1 MPKTPSARS
10 GRIAQPPQPEALDTH
25 ELALYSRRVLDIAPR
40 TARVIT
46 FAGATGVVF
55 LVVGSLL
62 GNRPATIGVDKMLHL
77 SGYAVLAALFILSLR
92 PRWYLPALA
101 GLATLGLLIEFLQPL
116 NRRTFDLGDA
126 LFNAVGL
133 AIGAAAGLGVRL
145 TYGYVKTELAS
156 ACVRRNLSAVEPG
169 ATIVR
174 EGAHIDQFF
183 IVKSGTVALY
193 RQGDGER
200 VLVSC
205 VGPGEMFG
213 LLAEI
218 LRGPQHTTAV
228 AATRVELYR
237 IDYDDIIQDAGGP
250 EQPVGAVLCMLAA
263 QLREAWDTISSLQ
276 TSLSPEST
284 PQVGAQIALGNE
296 DEQLGQRPES

>member
-1 MPKTPSARS
+1 MQHVRELLGTMKTLLGHSDRNGQSPHL
-10 GRIAQPPQPEALDTH
+10 QALPTH
-25 ELALYSRRVLDIAPR
+25 ALALRSRRVLDIAPR
-40 TARVIT
+40 TARVIA

-101 GLATLGLLIEFLQPL
+101 GLAALGLLIEFVQPL

-156 ACVRRNLSAVEPG
+156 ACVRRNLIGVEPG

-193 RQGDGER
+193 QQGDGER
-200 VLVSC
+200 VLVSS
-205 VGPGEMFG
+205 VEPGETPRRSRRRGSSSTGSTTTTSSKMPAG
-213 LLAEI
+213 QSNRLARCCASSPPNCAR
-218 LRGPQHTTAV
+218 RG
-228 AATRVELYR
+228 
-237 IDYDDIIQDAGGP
+237 
-250 EQPVGAVLCMLAA
+250 
-263 QLREAWDTISSLQ
+263 
-276 TSLSPEST
+276 T
-284 PQVGAQIALGNE
+284 PFPASRRA
-296 DEQLGQRPES
+296 